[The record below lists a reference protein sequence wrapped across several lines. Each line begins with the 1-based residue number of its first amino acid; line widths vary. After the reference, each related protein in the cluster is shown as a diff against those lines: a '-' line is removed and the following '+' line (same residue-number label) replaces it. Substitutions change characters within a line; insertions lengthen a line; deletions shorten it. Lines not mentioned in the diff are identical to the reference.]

1 MSKEDVDKIIEDALG
16 VIDDTPKETQELVV
30 KKETPIVPVPTEGE
44 DVDKDYTYQRD
55 NFYKLIEKGQ
65 TAVQGILDL
74 AKESDHPRAY
84 EVAGNMIKNVADVTE
99 KLALLQEKMQK
110 LKEVPNRAPKNVT
123 NALFVG
129 STAELQKMLKKKKDD

>member
-55 NFYKLIEKGQ
+55 NFYKLIQWKQ
-65 TAVQGILDL
+65 V
-74 AKESDHPRAY
+74 
-84 EVAGNMIKNVADVTE
+84 
-99 KLALLQEKMQK
+99 
-110 LKEVPNRAPKNVT
+110 
-123 NALFVG
+123 
-129 STAELQKMLKKKKDD
+129 LKK